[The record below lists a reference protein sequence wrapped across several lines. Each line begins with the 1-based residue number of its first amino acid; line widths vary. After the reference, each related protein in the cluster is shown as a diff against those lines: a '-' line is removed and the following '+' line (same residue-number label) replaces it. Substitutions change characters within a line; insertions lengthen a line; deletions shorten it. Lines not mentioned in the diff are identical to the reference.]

1 MVMALASNWVVSRRL
16 RRTSFWKVSFHLR
29 RGLRM
34 FSPARLTAASQLG
47 SPDAASSS
55 HVIRPGPGC
64 RETNVT
70 SWPLAFSSWLRAVP
84 MKPVPPPDR
93 KIQIA
98 YVSGESG
105 WGRLSSPLWPPSSG
119 ASPSDTRLL
128 PTSPPPRDAEVTQV
142 TGVREIRL
150 LGLGGQGQVTS
161 ALDSALPE
169 ADSQPSISD

>member
-1 MVMALASNWVVSRRL
+1 MQPAHPVGESTQCPCPALHRPTLPSHPL
-16 RRTSFWKVSFHLR
+16 PED
-29 RGLRM
+29 GL
-34 FSPARLTAASQLG
+34 T
-47 SPDAASSS
+47 

-64 RETNVT
+64 REIKVT

-98 YVSGESG
+98 YIPGESG

-142 TGVREIRL
+142 TGIREIRL